1 MTPKILNRIQRIYAI
16 SITAVTILAGI
27 CLMVA
32 CLGIYLSGDKP
43 YSPEAV
49 SAAFSSIAIVV
60 YLCLAM
66 ILVGFAL
73 ELILPKEK
81 RSLQVTRQHKTI
93 LARLYATKDLERI
106 SPETAAKLSQTRCCY
121 RIWQVITI
129 SSLTIGAV
137 AYGIYLV
144 SSDRFTLEDINGSV
158 IRATMALACCM
169 SLPFACAVTGHY
181 RRVSLMEREISLL
194 KELPARSAPLP
205 TAVAAPLPLLWPR
218 VLILTAA
225 VALIVYGFLNDG
237 TADVLVKAINIC
249 TECVGLG

>member
-16 SITAVTILAGI
+16 SITAITILAGI
-27 CLMVA
+27 CMMGA
-32 CLGIYLSGDKP
+32 CLGIYLSGDRP

-49 SAAFSSIAIVV
+49 SAAFSNIAVVV

-66 ILVGFAL
+66 ILMGFVL

-81 RSLQVTRQHKTI
+81 KSLQLTRQHKTI
-93 LARLYATKDLERI
+93 LARLYATKDLEQ
-106 SPETAAKLSQTRCCY
+106 SSSETATKLSLTRSCY

-129 SSLTIGAV
+129 SGLTIGAM

-144 SSDRFTLEDINGSV
+144 RSDRFTLEDINGSV

-181 RRVSLMEREISLL
+181 RRVCLMEREIAIL
-194 KELPARSAPLP
+194 KKLPARSAPLST
-205 TAVAAPLPLLWPR
+205 TATAPLPLLWPR

-225 VALIVYGFLNDG
+225 VALIVYGFLNGG